1 MYQDRC
7 YNNIMDN
14 KNINQRETAPLKL
27 VFSTKLKEIMKEQ
40 SITQAELARRMH
52 TSRTAVARVLDPK
65 NSSITLQTLAKAAHA
80 VNYCLRL
87 ELELDKNC
95 NLM

>member
-65 NSSITLQTLAKAAHA
+65 NKFYNTSDTCKSSS
-80 VNYCLRL
+80 C
-87 ELELDKNC
+87 C
-95 NLM
+95 

>member
-1 MYQDRC
+1 
-7 YNNIMDN
+7 MDN

-52 TSRTAVARVLDPK
+52 TSRTAVARVLDP
-65 NSSITLQTLAKAAHA
+65 
-80 VNYCLRL
+80 
-87 ELELDKNC
+87 
-95 NLM
+95 